1 MELNKS
7 YANGDNGDGT
17 KIFQEMCLTMSTN
30 LYQYSGIWNDL
41 KNSTLLGT
49 DNYPKTTTVAYNLL
63 CHYKKPASPYQLHA
77 PPEEVTFI
85 QSGDTYNNNTTPVN
99 DGRSFPEVTCY
110 CCQDVGNYAVN
121 CLSSTANTSTVSKS
135 LQVGLTITQTTK
147 EASTT
152 NIINPNWILLDTS
165 STISPIRN
173 NNLVHNIQPFDS
185 GEKSG
190 RTQMVDTNTITTP
203 KL

>member
-1 MELNKS
+1 MCTYGIYHTSNGYYSAVVEIRTILCLIQVRDKPTEAYYRICETSISTADLTKCNTTTHMEINKS

-49 DNYPKTTTVAYNLL
+49 DNYPKTTTFAYNLL

-85 QSGDTYNNNTTPVN
+85 QSGDTYKNNTTPVN
-99 DGRSFPEVTCY
+99 DGRSFPEV
-110 CCQDVGNYAVN
+110 A
-121 CLSSTANTSTVSKS
+121 
-135 LQVGLTITQTTK
+135 
-147 EASTT
+147 
-152 NIINPNWILLDTS
+152 
-165 STISPIRN
+165 
-173 NNLVHNIQPFDS
+173 
-185 GEKSG
+185 
-190 RTQMVDTNTITTP
+190 
-203 KL
+203 